1 MTGSS
6 VFDYIHQQDH
16 AELAEQLNLGLA
28 HGPGA
33 NVPSPSGSDDGSSHS
48 TTNNP
53 DGKQAKLIAIL
64 IYFACN
70 NNSHISRTD

>member
-16 AELAEQLNLGLA
+16 QELAEQLNLGLST
-28 HGPGA
+28 GPGA
-33 NVPSPSGSDDGSSHS
+33 NGPPSPSGSEDGSSHS

-53 DGKQAKLIAIL
+53 DGK
-64 IYFACN
+64 N
-70 NNSHISRTD
+70 